1 MKHDKR
7 NVKLI
12 AMIVMIGIS
21 AMALT
26 ACLSKCSNKG
36 TADETVESVI
46 ATESVETTEA
56 SKPTATPTV
65 TVKPTVTPKPTA
77 AVTPTTA
84 VTEDGDEGTE
94 ATTTATATPT
104 TAGTKPTTVAP
115 TEAPVAQPTTTEAP
129 APTTQP
135 TATEAP
141 AAQPT
146 ATPEPTA
153 TPIPE
158 PTATPT
164 PEPAADPLLYC
175 TADATVRAGSEP
187 WSTTFTIYGVTLE
200 RVSEDKPW
208 HPYDYDS
215 LEAEIYS
222 MYGEWYEA
230 TYGEPC
236 PGCGSYSDQYS
247 NIRDIRAN
255 P

>member
-7 NVKLI
+7 TIKLI

-21 AMALT
+21 ATALT

-56 SKPTATPTV
+56 SEPTVTPTV
-65 TVKPTVTPKPTA
+65 TVKPTATPKPTA
-77 AVTPTTA
+77 TVTPTTA
-84 VTEDGDEGTE
+84 ATEDGDEGTE

-104 TAGTKPTTVAP
+104 TAGTKPTAAAP
-115 TEAPVAQPTTTEAP
+115 TEAPATQPAATETPAPTEAP
-129 APTTQP
+129 ATQP
-135 TATEAP
+135 AATEAP

-153 TPIPE
+153 TPTPE

-164 PEPAADPLLYC
+164 PEPELNYC
-175 TADATVRAGSEP
+175 TVDIEVRAGTGEWVSYY
-187 WSTTFTIYGVTLE
+187 TIYGYTAECRDGVWAVRGDEKDRACAEIDPL
-200 RVSEDKPW
+200 
-208 HPYDYDS
+208 Y
-215 LEAEIYS
+215 EAEWGFP
-222 MYGEWYEA
+222 YGGFDF
-230 TYGEPC
+230 TYI
-236 PGCGSYSDQYS
+236 
-247 NIRDIRAN
+247 NFRDYRAN

>member
-21 AMALT
+21 ATALT

-36 TADETVESVI
+36 TANETVESVI

-56 SKPTATPTV
+56 SEPTVTPTV

-77 AVTPTTA
+77 TVTPTTA
-84 VTEDGDEGTE
+84 VTENGGEGTE
-94 ATTTATATPT
+94 ATTTATATP
-104 TAGTKPTTVAP
+104 KPTAAAP
-115 TEAPVAQPTTTEAP
+115 TEAPATQPAATEAP
-129 APTTQP
+129 APTEAPATQP
-135 TATEAP
+135 AATEAP

-153 TPIPE
+153 TPTPE

-175 TADATVRAGSEP
+175 TADVQVNAGANDK
-187 WSTTFTIYGVTLE
+187 STDFVIYGVTLE
-200 RVSEDKPW
+200 RNAEDKPW
-208 HPYDYDS
+208 HVYDWDA
-215 LEAEIYS
+215 LEAEIYTRYAQWYEEA
-222 MYGEWYEA
+222 YGE
-230 TYGEPC
+230 TC
-236 PGCGSYSDQYS
+236 PGCGGYSAQYS
-247 NIRDIRAN
+247 NHRDIRAN

>member
-21 AMALT
+21 ATALT

-36 TADETVESVI
+36 VANETVESVI

-56 SKPTATPTV
+56 SEPTSTPTV
-65 TVKPTVTPKPTA
+65 TVKPTVTPNPTA
-77 AVTPTTA
+77 TVTPTTA
-84 VTEDGDEGTE
+84 VTEDGGEGIE

-104 TAGTKPTTVAP
+104 TAGTKPTAAVPTEAPATQPAATEVPAP
-115 TEAPVAQPTTTEAP
+115 TEAPA
-129 APTTQP
+129 TQP

-141 AAQPT
+141 AA
-146 ATPEPTA
+146 
-153 TPIPE
+153 
-158 PTATPT
+158 TATPT
-164 PEPAADPLLYC
+164 PEPTAEPTPEPTEVPEPLLYC
-175 TADATVRAGSEP
+175 TADVTVNAGAEP

-200 RVSEDKPW
+200 RKSEDKPW

-222 MYGEWYEA
+222 TYAQWYED

-236 PGCGSYSDQYS
+236 PGCGRYGDQYT